1 MDETGKEMK
10 KLFGGRRLTE
20 VAVGESF
27 FDSLTITEAHFILG
41 CGLVPNEIA
50 DGGSQI
56 AD

>member
-1 MDETGKEMK
+1 VK
-10 KLFGGRRLTE
+10 KLFGGGRLTE

-27 FDSLTITEAHFILG
+27 FDSLTITEAHFISG
-41 CGLVPNEIA
+41 CGLVPNDIP